1 MASHIVPTIAPTEI
15 APAETA
21 ATAEPDNTALRAL
34 AGSVLQEF
42 KERGYTLR
50 HVIVLTSELVGLAC
64 DALRSSATPASK
76 T

>member
-1 MASHIVPTIAPTEI
+1 MASHTVPTIAPTD
-15 APAETA
+15 TA

-34 AGSVLQEF
+34 AGNVLRELRG
-42 KERGYTLR
+42 RGYHLR

-64 DALRSSATPASK
+64 DALRSSAPPASK